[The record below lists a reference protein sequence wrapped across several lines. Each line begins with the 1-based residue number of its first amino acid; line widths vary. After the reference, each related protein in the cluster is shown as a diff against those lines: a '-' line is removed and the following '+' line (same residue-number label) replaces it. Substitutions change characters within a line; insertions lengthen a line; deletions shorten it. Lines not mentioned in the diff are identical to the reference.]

1 MLGQS
6 REEQNQRDL
15 AALRAEIDQL
25 TRDLRALTGTLR
37 GLGARNL
44 APAGER
50 LREAADRARQKVRAS
65 LAAPP
70 ANPQRLAGAAF
81 AVGFVIG
88 VLLRGRPRPAQS
100 EE

>member
-1 MLGQS
+1 MLGRS
-6 REEQNQRDL
+6 REEQNQRDF
-15 AALRAEIDQL
+15 AALRSEIEQL
-25 TRDLRALTGTLR
+25 TADLRELTGTLH
-37 GLGARNL
+37 GLAARNI

-50 LREAADRARQKVRAS
+50 LREAAGKARDKVRAS

-70 ANPQRLAGAAF
+70 TNPERLAGAAF

-88 VLLRGRPRPAQS
+88 LLLRRPPRRARG

>member
-1 MLGQS
+1 MLGRS
-6 REEQNQRDL
+6 REEQNQRDF
-15 AALRAEIDQL
+15 AALRSEVDHLAA
-25 TRDLRALTGTLR
+25 DLRALTGTLR
-37 GLGARNL
+37 DLGVRNI

-50 LREAADRARQKVRAS
+50 LRDAAGKARDKVRAS

-70 ANPQRLAGAAF
+70 DNPERLAGAAF

-88 VLLRGRPRPAQS
+88 LLLRRPPRRARG